1 MHGFLE
7 AIVADFRAAKNDV
20 NAAQMKAY
28 MKDLFP
34 FLGLKRP
41 DRNLIQRNYL
51 SKPQL
56 PPIHELPD
64 LLRHLWAL
72 DEREFQYLGLD
83 ILGKYNKQFEP
94 EHIEH
99 FEYLITNKSWW
110 DTVDYLASNSVGSL
124 FKKYPELKEKWL
136 NKWIASHNMWLNRTA
151 ILFQLKYKS
160 STDEGLL
167 IKSIEAH
174 ISSTE
179 FFHRKAIGW
188 ALREYAKTNP
198 HFTRDFVQSHPE
210 LSGLSKREALKN
222 LN

>member
-7 AIVADFRAAKNDV
+7 AIVADFRSAKNDV

-41 DRNLIQRNYL
+41 DRNFIQRNYL
-51 SKPQL
+51 SNSQL
-56 PPIHELPD
+56 PPTKELPD
-64 LLRHLWAL
+64 LIRDLWAL

-94 EHIEH
+94 AHIEL

-124 FKKYPELKEKWL
+124 FKTYPELKEKWL
-136 NKWIASHNMWLNRTA
+136 SKWIATDNMWLNRTA

-174 ISSTE
+174 IASTE

-198 HFTRDFVQSHPE
+198 QFTQDFVESHPE